1 MLQIIRCVISL
12 LTLSSWMMAANAAV
26 TDDYVFATPEQQ
38 SRFIQ
43 LTTELRCPQC
53 QNQSIADSNATISED
68 LRREVFR
75 LIDEGREDQDI
86 IHFMHERYGDFVLYK
101 PRLNAQTLLL
111 WFGPLLLL
119 ILALG
124 VLAVI
129 VKRHRKTAQ
138 PGVLDTTEQA
148 ELDNILDGKQ

>member
-1 MLQIIRCVISL
+1 MLQVIRYVISL
-12 LTLSSWMMAANAAV
+12 LTLSLWAMAANAAAI
-26 TDDYVFATPEQQ
+26 DDYVFATPEQQ

-68 LRREVFR
+68 LRREVYR

-86 IHFMHERYGDFVLYK
+86 IRFMQERYGDFVLYK

-119 ILALG
+119 IMAL
-124 VLAVI
+124 VILVVI
-129 VKRHRKTAQ
+129 VKRHRKADQ
-138 PGVLDTTEQA
+138 PCVLDKTEQA